1 MQSSP
6 WHVRV
11 LLVQCVCCRML
22 RVHAV
27 CMHLPQGVHTAACTH
42 TPLLRRTLAHS
53 PLTHLFTD
61 VLPYSPGERAA
72 RAPLLPEEH
81 GRPSPAAHPLPALPQ
96 GPAGAHTHS
105 TSMHMRPPRSPHVQL
120 GAIACGHARC
130 RAVRACTPPARTPH
144 ARTPHAHMH
153 AHHMHAHHMHAHH
166 THAHHLHLHHM
177 HTTCLRTCVHMNTA
191 AGHRAAELQP
201 LRWLLP
207 ADQPH
212 LGRGM
217 RRALADPVHMTC
229 AARCSVVQR
238 THSAC
243 ALIPSAC
250 PSPCPCTCICPC
262 PCARC
267 LWAGAAA
274 PRGPCHAR
282 GCRRGGGV
290 PRTRRSLQA
299 RARAVGRR
307 GAPRE

>member
-1 MQSSP
+1 
-6 WHVRV
+6 
-11 LLVQCVCCRML
+11 
-22 RVHAV
+22 
-27 CMHLPQGVHTAACTH
+27 MHTTCTH
-42 TPLLRRTLAHS
+42 TTCM
-53 PLTHLFTD
+53 
-61 VLPYSPGERAA
+61 
-72 RAPLLPEEH
+72 
-81 GRPSPAAHPLPALPQ
+81 
-96 GPAGAHTHS
+96 HT
-105 TSMHMRPPRSPHVQL
+105 T
-120 GAIACGHARC
+120 
-130 RAVRACTPPARTPH
+130 
-144 ARTPHAHMH
+144 
-153 AHHMHAHHMHAHH
+153 HH

-267 LWAGAAA
+267 SGQVQQLHVALAMREGAVVGVACLALVARSKRA
-274 PRGPCHAR
+274 PAPWGAEVLRVSRASY
-282 GCRRGGGV
+282 
-290 PRTRRSLQA
+290 SLLYVVSTQST
-299 RARAVGRR
+299 
-307 GAPRE
+307 